1 MVGIPFEIELDFSRK
16 KNRYLSKDGA
26 DFMPTESKDETKPI
40 DQDYFK
46 NQVFKDL
53 DWDNFEKEI
62 ESPF

>member
-1 MVGIPFEIELDFSRK
+1 
-16 KNRYLSKDGA
+16 
-26 DFMPTESKDETKPI
+26 MPTESKDESKPI

-46 NQVFKDL
+46 NQVFKGL